1 MSPLALILIV
11 ASTFMHAGW
20 NLLIRHGRREATFV
34 SRVLL
39 LVAAAGLIPAAVSE
53 LAARSLPPT
62 AWACVAGAGL
72 CCGVYYY
79 GLVRAYGHSDFTVV
93 YPVARALP
101 VLMVALADVLRG
113 RSPTQAGWLG
123 MGLVVG
129 GCLLTPLHSFRG
141 FALRRYL
148 NRASVWIALTALGTV
163 GYTLLDK
170 FAAEV
175 VSPGPATAARYGYVF
190 FLFSFMCY
198 SLLRR
203 LRPIRQEAGG
213 SPGWRLPVLAA
224 ALNFGA
230 YWLVLWAYQ
239 LGRHASYIVAFRQF
253 SIVIAVVLAFAIF
266 KERGLVV
273 RLTGTFLLLAGLMLI
288 ALWGGQ

>member
-1 MSPLALILIV
+1 LSPLALILIV

-62 AWACVAGAGL
+62 AWACVAGAGT
-72 CCGVYYY
+72 CCGIYYY
-79 GLVRAYGHSDFTVV
+79 CLVRAYGRSDFTVV

-101 VLMVALADVLRG
+101 VLLVAFADMLRG
-113 RSPTQAGWLG
+113 RCPTPAGWVG
-123 MGLVVG
+123 MSLVIG
-129 GCLLTPLHSFRG
+129 GCLLAPLHSLRG

-148 NRASVWIALTALGTV
+148 NRASLWILLTALGTV

-175 VSPGPATAARYGYVF
+175 VHRGPATAARYGYVF
-190 FLFSFMCY
+190 FLVSWVVY
-198 SLLRR
+198 EALRR
-203 LRPIRQEAGG
+203 LRPIQQAAGRP
-213 SPGWRLPVLAA
+213 PGWGLPILAA
-224 ALNFGA
+224 GLNFGA
-230 YWLVLWAYQ
+230 YWLVPWAYQ
-239 LGRHASYIVAFRQF
+239 LARHASYILAFRQF
-253 SIVIAVVLAFAIF
+253 SIGIGVVLAFAIY
-266 KERGLVV
+266 KERGLGV
-273 RLTGTFLLLAGLMLI
+273 RLTGTFVLLAGLVLI